1 MCTDNSSD
9 IDFWNGVDDEEE
21 FSLDVI
27 DDMEGE
33 AKEIKQNGNGFL
45 VYTPLLHR
53 LREAGTRCREMDLL
67 DEQR

>member
-1 MCTDNSSD
+1 M
-9 IDFWNGVDDEEE
+9 DDEEE